1 MEILGIGPLEVLF
14 ILVIA
19 LLILGPSDMAK
30 AGRSAGEFIGR
41 FMHSPTWHALQRM
54 WSEIRN
60 LPNTLAEQAGMDE
73 VNKIKETLRESTTI
87 KDVKKNP
94 AKSGMDAW
102 TRAPDLSDGQNAV
115 TDNSSDS
122 APAEHEQS

>member
-60 LPNTLAEQAGMDE
+60 LPNTLAEQAGSNEIREIRD
-73 VNKIKETLRESTTI
+73 TLKDSTTFQ
-87 KDVKKNP
+87 DAKKESD
-94 AKSGMDAW
+94 KSGLDAW

-115 TDNSSDS
+115 TDNSSES
-122 APAEHEQS
+122 TPPEHEQS